1 MIRFEID
8 GINIKNMEVIEL
20 GNRSK
25 SSNSIWRTNNF

>member
-1 MIRFEID
+1 MVRFEIN
-8 GINIKNMEVIEL
+8 GNEIENMEVIEL